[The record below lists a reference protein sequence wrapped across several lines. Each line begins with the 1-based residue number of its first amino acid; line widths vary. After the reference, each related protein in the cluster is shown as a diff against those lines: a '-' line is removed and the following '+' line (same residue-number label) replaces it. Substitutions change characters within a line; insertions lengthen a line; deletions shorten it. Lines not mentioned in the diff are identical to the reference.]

1 MSDWMKTAHLQDTA
15 GSSLI
20 RWNYKYY
27 THVQF
32 CVTQNLHSSIC
43 RERCLVRFLEVVMAR
58 ILLNLDNC
66 KLGLN

>member
-32 CVTQNLHSSIC
+32 CVTKPAFFHLQ
-43 RERCLVRFLEVVMAR
+43 RKV
-58 ILLNLDNC
+58 
-66 KLGLN
+66 LGRSGDGKNTAEFGQLQTWPQLTL